1 MLLLRNLSQVVT
13 MKGGGVP
20 RTGRAMSDLGVIE
33 NGAILVHGGRIVWVG
48 PTRDVPAREP
58 GVHCQTVDGLGLDL
72 VALPG
77 FIDPHTHPLLSAP
90 KPESRQDH
98 SGPAESGGER
108 EEALR
113 AAAQNQT
120 LAKVERFAR
129 LFLTHGTTTIEAKS
143 VAGSGLD
150 EGIRSLEVLAAL
162 RERSR
167 LEIHPTFLC
176 APAAPGAETGTHPE
190 QVQQTI
196 RTALPRV
203 AREGLARF
211 CDCLVDD
218 AHYDVAEARSILRAA
233 AAAGLGLR
241 VHAEESGPGAAASL
255 AAETG
260 AGSADHLQ
268 WIDDAGIEALSRSGT
283 VATLLPATA
292 SHLGGLEPAP
302 ARRLI
307 AAGVPVA
314 LATGFYPGSCHTLNM
329 QLVVALA
336 AARMGMTP
344 EEAIT
349 AATVNAACSLGIADR
364 VGTLEPDRQADIVL
378 MNVGHYRE
386 IATFFGVNHC
396 VVTVKNGNVVIDRLE
411 HP

>member
-48 PTRDVPAREP
+48 PTRDVPPREP

-90 KPESRQDH
+90 KPESRQDPP
-98 SGPAESGGER
+98 GPAESGGDR

-120 LAKVERFAR
+120 LAKAERFAR

-190 QVQQTI
+190 QVEQTI

-218 AHYDVAEARSILRAA
+218 AHYDVGEARSILRAA

-364 VGTLEPDRQADIVL
+364 VGTIEPDRQADIVL

>member
-20 RTGRAMSDLGVIE
+20 RTGGAMSDLGVIE
-33 NGAILVHGGRIVWVG
+33 TGAILVHGGRIVWVG

-58 GVHCQTVDGLGLDL
+58 GVHWQTVDGLGLDL

-90 KPESRQDH
+90 KPESRQDP
-98 SGPAESGGER
+98 SGPAESDGDRGN
-108 EEALR
+108 ALHT
-113 AAAQNQT
+113 AAQNQN
-120 LAKVERFAR
+120 LAKAERCVR
-129 LFLTHGTTTIEAKS
+129 LFLAHGTTTIEAKS
-143 VAGSGLD
+143 VAGAGLD
-150 EGIRSLEVLAAL
+150 EGIRSLQVLAAL

-176 APAAPGAETGTHPE
+176 APAAPGAETGTRLE

-196 RTALPRV
+196 RTALPRL

-211 CDCLVDD
+211 CDCLVDS
-218 AHYDVAEARSILRAA
+218 AHYDIEEARAILQAA
-233 AAAGLGLR
+233 AAAGLGIR
-241 VHAEESGPGAAASL
+241 VHAEESGPGTGARL
-255 AAETG
+255 AVETG
-260 AGSADHLQ
+260 AASADHLQ

-307 AAGVPVA
+307 DAGVPVA

-336 AARMGMTP
+336 VTRMGMTP

-364 VGTLEPDRQADIVL
+364 VGTLEADRQADIVL

-411 HP
+411 HL

>member
-77 FIDPHTHPLLSAP
+77 FIAPHTHPLLSAP
-90 KPESRQDH
+90 KPESRQDP
-98 SGPAESGGER
+98 SGPAESGGDR

-120 LAKVERFAR
+120 LAKAERFAR

-190 QVQQTI
+190 QVEQTI

-218 AHYDVAEARSILRAA
+218 AHYDVGEARAILRAA

-241 VHAEESGPGAAASL
+241 GHAEESGPGAAARL

-268 WIDDAGIEALSRSGT
+268 WIDAAGIEALSRSGT

-364 VGTLEPDRQADIVL
+364 VGTLEADRQADIVL

>member
-13 MKGGGVP
+13 MRGGGVP

-58 GVHCQTVDGLGLDL
+58 GVHFQTVDGLGLDL

-90 KPESRQDH
+90 KPESPQDR
-98 SGPAESGGER
+98 PAESGGER

-120 LAKVERFAR
+120 LAKAERFAR

-190 QVQQTI
+190 QVEQTI

-218 AHYDVAEARSILRAA
+218 AHYDVGEARSILRAA